1 MQWALNLFG
10 EDLISKRNK
19 QGDTVMH
26 QLVQGLHQLVQED
39 LDLYTDKMLKIIEMF
54 KHFLGDAEFKHYV
67 GITNK
72 KKHTACALARMNHA
86 DPEVIKRLNPAYI
99 NIEKD
104 TQSPRVPFASDQPP
118 RYAIFVST

>member
-1 MQWALNLFG
+1 MQWALDSFG
-10 EDLISKRNK
+10 EDLIFQRNNNR
-19 QGDTVMH
+19 DMV
-26 QLVQGLHQLVQED
+26 LHQLVQVHRD
-39 LDLYTDKMLKIIEMF
+39 RYTDEMLKIIEMF
-54 KHFLGDAEFKHYV
+54 EHFLGVAEFKRYV

-72 KKHTACALARMNHA
+72 KGHTACALARMNKA

-104 TQSPRVPFASDQPP
+104 TQSPRVIFASDQPP